1 MLRRCRLTEDEAI
14 GIFQCKGGPSNA
26 TKTARAFCVSEKT
39 VRDIWTGRTWAK
51 ETSHLDASRAIKV
64 TQMGR
69 PKGRRD
75 SHPRKSRR
83 VNISSTG
90 YAVSALVTA
99 RVAMHHPG
107 SDGLRGKGDCVCM
120 AKDHEI
126 PRTAKPDGRGSLDA
140 QLLTWEQQP
149 IESPAFHDPF
159 RQDLAVLLSYLNQ
172 SRPDI

>member
-14 GIFQCKGGPSNA
+14 GIFQCKDGPSNA

-51 ETSHLDASRAIKV
+51 ETSHLDASRTIKA

-83 VNISSTG
+83 VNNSHTLQ
-90 YAVSALVTA
+90 ALSGQVTA
-99 RVAMHHPG
+99 KHYPG
-107 SDGLRGKGDCVCM
+107 WKGDSVAK
-120 AKDHEI
+120 AKDHQI
-126 PRTAKPDGRGSLDA
+126 PRTAKPDGRRSLDT
-140 QLLTWEQQP
+140 LLLIWEQHP
-149 IESPAFHDPF
+149 IESPVFHDPF
-159 RQDLAVLLSYLNQ
+159 HQDLAVLLSYLNQ
-172 SRPDI
+172 SRPIM